1 MLRLDLPI
9 DRFDLMRLQ
18 KGVGL
23 GKVAAAGK
31 PVIHG
36 IRAGVGGGQDEM
48 RRFAQQSLLGLGVP
62 SPQQEDD
69 RGGQGIEQ
77 PDDLIGQD
85 LPSFVRV

>member
-1 MLRLDLPI
+1 
-9 DRFDLMRLQ
+9 
-18 KGVGL
+18 
-23 GKVAAAGK
+23 
-31 PVIHG
+31 
-36 IRAGVGGGQDEM
+36 M
-48 RRFAQQSLLGLGVP
+48 RRVAQQSLLGLGVP